1 MKKIFWV
8 CLLSLLMQ
16 SFFLVPVQASD
27 YDIIDED
34 L

>member
-8 CLLSLLMQ
+8 CLLGLLMQ
-16 SFFLVPVQASD
+16 SFFLVPVEASD
-27 YDIIDED
+27 LVDED

>member
-8 CLLSLLMQ
+8 CLLGLLVQ
-16 SFFLVPVQASD
+16 SFFLVPVEAS
-27 YDIIDED
+27 YSISAD